1 MVVNY
6 GEKGVL
12 KGTHTGII
20 CKVSPLR
27 VECSSL
33 TSDKRTRINMLG
45 MRLGKQNL
53 PKVVQNKNPSFSGLS
68 IFYDQRLLMSLSK
81 L

>member
-27 VECSSL
+27 VECSAVNSSL
-33 TSDKRTRINMLG
+33 TSDKRTRVNMLG

-53 PKVVQNKNPSFSGLS
+53 PKVVQNENPSFSDLI
-68 IFYDQRLLMSLSK
+68 IFL
-81 L
+81 